1 MSAHRQP
8 AVFVSHGAP
17 TLMFDLESP
26 SYNALTDWPE
36 RMGLLEPLRAPKAV
50 VVISAHWETEAPA
63 VAAADE
69 PETIHDFHGFPSGCY
84 DLFYISEGAP
94 ALAERIA
101 ATITE
106 AGLCDQVSVDRSRGL
121 DHGAWMP
128 LMLSF
133 PAGEVPVVELSV
145 QPGRSAADHL
155 ALGRLLAPLRAEG
168 VLILGSGG
176 AVHNLDYWAYESDQ
190 VEPWARRFDDAL
202 AEAVMAVDVD
212 ALMALLDSADG
223 KLAHPT
229 PDHILPLM
237 VVLGAALGDGQDK
250 PQVADLHRGFQ
261 DGSLSMA
268 AYAFS

>member
-1 MSAHRQP
+1 
-8 AVFVSHGAP
+8 
-17 TLMFDLESP
+17 MFELDSP
-26 SYNALTDWPE
+26 SYNALTDWPD
-36 RMGLLEPLRAPKAV
+36 RLGLHEPALAPKAV
-50 VVISAHWETEAPA
+50 VVISAHWETEAPTL
-63 VAAADE
+63 AAADE

-101 ATITE
+101 AMITE
-106 AGLCDQVSVDRSRGL
+106 AGLADQVTVDRSRGL

-128 LMLSF
+128 LMLAF
-133 PAGEVPVVELSV
+133 PAGEIPVVELSV
-145 QPGRSAADHL
+145 QPDRSAADHL

-176 AVHNLDYWAYESDQ
+176 AVHNLDHWAYESDR

-202 AEAVMAVDVD
+202 AETVMAAD
-212 ALMALLDSADG
+212 ADAAIALLDTPDG
-223 KLAHPT
+223 RLAHPT

-237 VVLGAALGDGQDK
+237 VVLGAALGDGRAK
-250 PQVADLHRGFQ
+250 PETIDLHRGFQ